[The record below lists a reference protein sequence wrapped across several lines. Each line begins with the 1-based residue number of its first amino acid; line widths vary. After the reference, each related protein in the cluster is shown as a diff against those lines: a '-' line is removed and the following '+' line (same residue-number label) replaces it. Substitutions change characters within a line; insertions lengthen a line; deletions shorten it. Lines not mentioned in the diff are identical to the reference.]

1 MRKLV
6 KILFISCL
14 ALSLSQIAF
23 AAAGDWTFSGTNW
36 LRTRVVS
43 KDLQGPTK
51 TDKTVTDAGF
61 SVDRG
66 YVRYAYQFTDTI
78 KGQWTADFYSDK
90 TSNYVNGAGIKLKES
105 YVDLPFYLPESKLT
119 VGLQKNYVGLIYD
132 YDYRIIEKEFIDKNG
147 IDASADNGIILNG
160 YFPMGYGSYEAGIYN
175 GEGYKKELSPDINTE
190 PAFVADVRV
199 IPVPGITVGGSYKSE
214 LQGTVTPIG
223 NTAYNKNHLAV
234 GMLRTAYGPFDMW
247 AEYIGQNVDTYS
259 TTTNTY
265 TNVKKSGYSI
275 MPSYQITPEW
285 TVLARYDSWDPNKD
299 KANDKVATTII
310 GVNYALTKGVLLQ
323 LNYQQDKPEDSTV
336 ATTTQY
342 LGQIAWSFARV
353 FAQ

>member
-1 MRKLV
+1 
-6 KILFISCL
+6 
-14 ALSLSQIAF
+14 
-23 AAAGDWTFSGTNW
+23 
-36 LRTRVVS
+36 
-43 KDLQGPTK
+43 
-51 TDKTVTDAGF
+51 
-61 SVDRG
+61 
-66 YVRYAYQFTDTI
+66 
-78 KGQWTADFYSDK
+78 
-90 TSNYVNGAGIKLKES
+90 
-105 YVDLPFYLPESKLT
+105 
-119 VGLQKNYVGLIYD
+119 
-132 YDYRIIEKEFIDKNG
+132 
-147 IDASADNGIILNG
+147 
-160 YFPMGYGSYEAGIYN
+160 
-175 GEGYKKELSPDINTE
+175 
-190 PAFVADVRV
+190 
-199 IPVPGITVGGSYKSE
+199 
-214 LQGTVTPIG
+214 
-223 NTAYNKNHLAV
+223 LAV